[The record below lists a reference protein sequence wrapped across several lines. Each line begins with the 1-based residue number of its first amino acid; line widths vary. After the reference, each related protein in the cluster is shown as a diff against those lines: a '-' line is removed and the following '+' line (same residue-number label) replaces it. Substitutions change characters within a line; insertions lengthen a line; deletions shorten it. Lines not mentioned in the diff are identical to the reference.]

1 MSHYQRSSPTAAAP
15 AAGDAERDVAL
26 AQFRAV
32 RATTERLV
40 APLTPEDQGLQSM
53 PEASPARWHLAH
65 TTWFFET
72 FVLAAHAA
80 GYAPYDARYTGLFN
94 SYYETLG
101 APFARAA
108 RGLLS
113 RPGSADVLAYRA
125 AVDVALE
132 RLIADCAFD
141 AWPAVAELVTLG
153 LHHEQQHRELILTD
167 IRHAFFQNPLHPP
180 YRRDLKAPL
189 RSTPVRQGWREI
201 PGGICEVGAAPGES
215 FAFDCERP
223 RHRAFLRPFRIA
235 TRPVTNA
242 EYAAFIGDGG
252 YDDSRWWLADGIA
265 AVRAQGWCAPLY
277 WSAPTLEATVFDLA
291 GTSGIDAD
299 APVCNVSFFE
309 ADAYARWAGRRLPT
323 EVEWEV
329 AAATGSL
336 RGNLLENDHLRP
348 VAARASPAGAG
359 LLQMFGDVWEW
370 TQSAYAPYP
379 GYRAP
384 EGAIG
389 EYNGKFMSGQMVLRG
404 GSCATPSGH
413 LRPSYRNFFP
423 PTARWQFAGL
433 RLAEDA

>member
-1 MSHYQRSSPTAAAP
+1 MSYYQRSVPIAAVAP
-15 AAGDAERDVAL
+15 AAHAERDTAL
-26 AQFRAV
+26 ARLRAV
-32 RATTERLV
+32 RTTTERLV

-53 PEASPARWHLAH
+53 PDASPARWHLAH

-72 FVLAAHAA
+72 FVLAPHAA
-80 GYAPYDARYTGLFN
+80 GYTPHDARCAALFN
-94 SYYETLG
+94 SYYEFVG
-101 APFARAA
+101 APFARSA

-113 RPGSADVLAYRA
+113 RPDSAEVLAYRA

-132 RLIADCAFD
+132 RLIAESASA
-141 AWPAVAELVTLG
+141 AWPVVAALLTLG
-153 LHHEQQHRELILTD
+153 LNHEQQHQELILTD
-167 IRHAFFQNPLHPP
+167 IRHAFFQNPLRPP
-180 YRRDLKAPL
+180 YRRDVKAPPP
-189 RSTPVRQGWREI
+189 SAPVRQGWHEV
-201 PGGICEVGAAPGES
+201 PGGIFEVGAGLGES

-242 EYAAFIGDGG
+242 EYAAFMNDGG
-252 YDDSRWWLADGIA
+252 YRESRWWLADGIA

-277 WSAPTLEATVFDLA
+277 WSAPTLEAQVFDLA
-291 GTSGIDAD
+291 GMSGIDPD
-299 APVCNVSFFE
+299 APVCNLSFFE
-309 ADAYARWAGRRLPT
+309 ADAFARWAGKRLPT
-323 EVEWEV
+323 EAEWEV
-329 AAATGSL
+329 AAATAS
-336 RGNLLENDHLRP
+336 RDGNLLESDHLRP
-348 VAARASPAGAG
+348 IAARGDDG